1 MELRQ
6 ILLVEDSENDVAL
19 TLAAF
24 EEANLANEVIV
35 VRDGQEALDWLF
47 GEGSHTKPNPL
58 PAVVLL
64 DLKLP
69 KVDGLQVLARL
80 KGDPAYRRLPVVML
94 TSSREESDLARSYD
108 LGVNAYVVKPVSF
121 SEFARALRDLGLF
134 WAVVNHPPLESTP
147 APGAAG
153 VG

>member
-1 MELRQ
+1 MR
-6 ILLVEDSENDVAL
+6 ILLVEDSDNDVAL

-24 EEANLANEVIV
+24 EDANIANEVV
-35 VRDGQEALDWLF
+35 VVKDGQEALDFLF
-47 GEGSHTKPNPL
+47 REGAYANDTSAM

-69 KVDGLQVLARL
+69 KVDGLQVLQRL
-80 KGDPAYRRLPVVML
+80 KADADLKRIPVVML

-121 SEFARALRDLGLF
+121 TEFAQALKELGLF
-134 WAVVNHPPLESTP
+134 WAVINQPPPRPRTES
-147 APGAAG
+147 
-153 VG
+153 